1 MGTSLHSFNTRK
13 LLFTVTRVRSQGTV
27 KVSFNTVT
35 KDLHSLGYQNSS
47 AIPTVTSVGALA
59 SQLDNLNIE

>member
-1 MGTSLHSFNTRK
+1 MLLHIRELPF
-13 LLFTVTRVRSQGTV
+13 FFAVTRVRSQGTV
-27 KVSFNTVT
+27 KVSFNMVT

-59 SQLDNLNIE
+59 SEFGNLDIE